1 MPHTALANCATQSQK
16 PLNSPCFALVLIPV
30 IASARACHQ
39 DKRTQNMKVI
49 NYTSKLITSNIATAA
64 EASAVEEGILIY
76 SKTKLINLRVI
87 ITISNQQHQNTLLLL
102 LN

>member
-64 EASAVEEGILIY
+64 EAAAEEGILIY
-76 SKTKLINLRVI
+76 SKIKLINLRVI
-87 ITISNQQHQNTLLLL
+87 ITISNQQHQNTLLQL

>member
-1 MPHTALANCATQSQK
+1 
-16 PLNSPCFALVLIPV
+16 
-30 IASARACHQ
+30 
-39 DKRTQNMKVI
+39 MKVI

-87 ITISNQQHQNTLLLL
+87 YDEKA
-102 LN
+102 

>member
-1 MPHTALANCATQSQK
+1 
-16 PLNSPCFALVLIPV
+16 
-30 IASARACHQ
+30 
-39 DKRTQNMKVI
+39 MKVI

-64 EASAVEEGILIY
+64 EAAAVEEGILIY

>member
-1 MPHTALANCATQSQK
+1 
-16 PLNSPCFALVLIPV
+16 
-30 IASARACHQ
+30 
-39 DKRTQNMKVI
+39 MKVI

-64 EASAVEEGILIY
+64 EAAAVEEGIFIY

>member
-1 MPHTALANCATQSQK
+1 
-16 PLNSPCFALVLIPV
+16 
-30 IASARACHQ
+30 
-39 DKRTQNMKVI
+39 MKVI

-64 EASAVEEGILIY
+64 EAAAAVEGILIY
-76 SKTKLINLRVI
+76 SKIKLINLRVI

>member
-1 MPHTALANCATQSQK
+1 
-16 PLNSPCFALVLIPV
+16 
-30 IASARACHQ
+30 
-39 DKRTQNMKVI
+39 MKVI

-64 EASAVEEGILIY
+64 EAAAVEEGILIY
-76 SKTKLINLRVI
+76 SKIKLINLRVI

>member
-1 MPHTALANCATQSQK
+1 MY
-16 PLNSPCFALVLIPV
+16 
-30 IASARACHQ
+30 
-39 DKRTQNMKVI
+39 VI

-64 EASAVEEGILIY
+64 EAAAVEEGILIY

>member
-1 MPHTALANCATQSQK
+1 MY
-16 PLNSPCFALVLIPV
+16 
-30 IASARACHQ
+30 
-39 DKRTQNMKVI
+39 VI

-64 EASAVEEGILIY
+64 EAAAAVEGILIY
-76 SKTKLINLRVI
+76 SKIKLINLRVI